1 MQQMIEQQKE
11 RDAVQEELERRREEK
26 ASKEKN

>member
-26 ASKEKN
+26 AAKEKN